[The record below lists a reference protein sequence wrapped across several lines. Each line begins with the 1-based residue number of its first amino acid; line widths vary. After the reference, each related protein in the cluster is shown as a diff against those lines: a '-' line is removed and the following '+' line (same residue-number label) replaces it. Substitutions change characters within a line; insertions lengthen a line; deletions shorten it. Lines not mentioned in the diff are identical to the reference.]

1 METLNYWPL
10 VVILEDVFIPE
21 FAALTLQVA
30 AEWDSATCRCLI
42 KLAAIDAEEDLEMRI
57 N

>member
-21 FAALTLQVA
+21 FAALTMQVA
-30 AEWDSATCRCLI
+30 AEWDSAACECLI
-42 KLAAIDAEEDLEMRI
+42 KLAAIDAEEDLEMRS

>member
-30 AEWDSATCRCLI
+30 AEWDEPTCTCLI